1 MIIVM
6 NFEKADAK
14 ADDADACDAYLWFG
28 NMR

>member
-1 MIIVM
+1 M

>member
-14 ADDADACDAYLWFG
+14 ADAAEMLIFG
-28 NMR
+28 LEIEVI